1 METEAFRTAIR
12 KIITKQEVQ
21 GMFDIQTAETYRIC
35 RTYILVRMSGVTK
48 WGKVNKW
55 EYAVMEA
62 IGSTC
67 NIRKLTRKGQVE
79 EKHRSEAYGHQ
90 KLNWKGNKGQG
101 SEYPCTR
108 LGCVC
113 PEVA

>member
-1 METEAFRTAIR
+1 MGKGNQWDT
-12 KIITKQEVQ
+12 
-21 GMFDIQTAETYRIC
+21 
-35 RTYILVRMSGVTK
+35 VT
-48 WGKVNKW
+48 
-55 EYAVMEA
+55 EA

-79 EKHRSEAYGHQ
+79 GKHRSEAYGHQ
-90 KLNWKGNKGQG
+90 KLKQKGNQGQG
-101 SEYPCTR
+101 SGYPCTG